1 METTTSVDSDSTPA
15 AATPETEEPRRGTDF
30 RGGWRIVASKEL
42 ADHLL
47 SIRFGILLVLIALT
61 GLAVVNSVASA
72 IRTAAESLS
81 EASSVFLLL
90 YTVSADRIPWSF
102 VDLMG
107 FLAPL
112 LGLAFGFTA
121 INSERANRTLPRL
134 VSQPIHRDDVITGKF
149 AAGLALIALAV
160 ATLMALLCGYGIVQL
175 GITPSGGDIARLVT
189 FALVIVLYVG
199 VWLALAIL
207 LSVLTR
213 SAVTAVLAG
222 MGLWLVLTLFAPLI
236 SGIVAD
242 AVSPADETA
251 TFEEQLSNAQ
261 AELWVRR
268 LSPQGVYDEAS
279 SVLLNPQARS
289 VGILS
294 TTQLDQAL
302 ADPLAFDQSLLLIW
316 PQITALVA
324 LTVALFSAAFVQFL
338 QQEIRA

>member
-160 ATLMALLCGYGIVQL
+160 ATLMALL
-175 GITPSGGDIARLVT
+175 SGGDIARLVT